1 MIDMHET
8 VPRFEA
14 IAAGLSRKAI
24 FLIDGEFRA
33 ETTRCS
39 KCDHLLHDG
48 SVRLDFMTDDVNE
61 AEEMRI
67 QTVADTLDTLSTTY
81 CGLFSSFLSPSSRA
95 S

>member
-1 MIDMHET
+1 MHET

-14 IAAGLSRKAI
+14 VAAALGRKAI
-24 FLIDGEFRA
+24 FLIIGEFGQRQLNA
-33 ETTRCS
+33 QSAT
-39 KCDHLLHDG
+39 HLLHDG

-67 QTVADTLDTLSTTY
+67 QTVADTLDTFSTTY
-81 CGLFSSFLSPSSRA
+81 WGLFSSSLSPSSRA